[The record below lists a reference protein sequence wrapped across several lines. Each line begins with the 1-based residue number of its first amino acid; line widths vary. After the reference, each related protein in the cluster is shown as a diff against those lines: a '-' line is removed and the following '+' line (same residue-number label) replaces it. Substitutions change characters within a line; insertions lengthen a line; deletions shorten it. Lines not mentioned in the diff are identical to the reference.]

1 MQFLR
6 QLHLIALIL
15 FVTTA
20 AAAQQTA
27 TAKPASPTGI
37 DNDFIQKQ
45 FGDTCT
51 LVPATPPLKADLDG
65 DGIED
70 IVIVAR
76 CRNPLPD
83 QAEYN
88 FKVIDPYN
96 TYFGFGDP
104 KVTTQF
110 ATEDPNRRGVSL
122 LIIHGAGP
130 EAWRAAP
137 PKAKFLII
145 N

>member
-1 MQFLR
+1 MQSLR
-6 QLHLIALIL
+6 QFHLIALL
-15 FVTTA
+15 LLSALT
-20 AAAQQTA
+20 AAAQQ
-27 TAKPASPTGI
+27 PASAKSAPASGI

-51 LVPATPPLKADLDG
+51 LVPAPPLLKADLDG

-88 FKVIDPYN
+88 FKVVDPYN
-96 TYFGFGDP
+96 AYFGYGDP

-122 LIIHGAGP
+122 LIIHGTGP
-130 EAWRAAP
+130 EAW
-137 PKAKFLII
+137 
-145 N
+145 

>member
-6 QLHLIALIL
+6 QLHLIALVL
-15 FVTTA
+15 FVATA
-20 AAAQQTA
+20 AAAQQPA
-27 TAKPASPTGI
+27 TAKSAPPAGI

-51 LVPATPPLKADLDG
+51 LVPAPPPLKADLDG

-88 FKVIDPYN
+88 FKVVDPYN
-96 TYFGFGDP
+96 IYFGFGDL
-104 KVTTQF
+104 KVTTKYV
-110 ATEDPNRRGVSL
+110 TDIRSRSDVSML
-122 LIIHGAGP
+122 FSHVTG
-130 EAWRAAP
+130 
-137 PKAKFLII
+137 
-145 N
+145 